1 MKENRAEGPRAVVI
15 GSGIGG
21 SAATLLLAHAGIP
34 VTLIEKNR
42 RLGGSCSG
50 YEKQGFRIDIGT
62 HMFCRG
68 AKGPLGD
75 VLRRAQSEGAIRF
88 VRTHDIA
95 ELRFIDPRDPRR
107 VRSVAVPADLARMPR
122 FAFEIARALDLSLT
136 DALRAARLFTYIL
149 SMSDAEVASWDHRTI
164 EDFLEPFT
172 HNAPT
177 IAVFGFLLGLYFILP
192 YWQVS
197 AGEALWCF
205 RHMARDN
212 ALSYPKGGSIAI
224 PETYVRLAKE
234 RGAQV
239 RLGAGVQRVLTREGR
254 VTGVELTDGTR
265 LAADVVLVGIGAQP
279 EVEWLA
285 GSGLDL
291 DDGVLTDACCATS
304 LPGVVAVGDCASAFD
319 PAAGRHRR
327 VEHWTHALQQPATAA
342 ATLLGT
348 RPAPYAAL
356 PYFWSEQYG
365 RQLQFAG
372 TREPGDTVTVV
383 EGSTEDRSFV
393 ATYERDGRLTAVL
406 GLDAPRSFSRLR
418 RTLRAQHAEL
428 AS

>member
-1 MKENRAEGPRAVVI
+1 MRQIAVVGASLAGLSAVRALREQGYDGRLVVVGAEPHLPYDRPPLSKAFLAGAATADDLALLGEQDAGLGVQWRLGTAAAGLRPSERAVVLAN
-15 GSGIGG
+15 GSQV
-21 SAATLLLAHAGIP
+21 AADGVVLATGARARTLPAGAG
-34 VTLIEKNR
+34 L
-42 RLGGSCSG
+42 
-50 YEKQGFRIDIGT
+50 
-62 HMFCRG
+62 RG
-68 AKGPLGD
+68 VH
-75 VLRRAQSEGAIRF
+75 VLR
-88 VRTHDIA
+88 TLD
-95 ELRFIDPRDPRR
+95 D
-107 VRSVAVPADLARMPR
+107 AV
-122 FAFEIARALDLSLT
+122 
-136 DALRAARLFTYIL
+136 ALRASLAAATSLVVVGAGFIG
-149 SMSDAEVASWDHRTI
+149 AEVASTARALGLEVTVVEAMPTALAGPLGAELGPVCAALHTDHGVRLVTG
-164 EDFLEPFT
+164 T
-172 HNAPT
+172 GVAR
-177 IAVFGFLLGLYFILP
+177 LLG
-192 YWQVS
+192 V
-197 AGEALWCF
+197 
-205 RHMARDN
+205 
-212 ALSYPKGGSIAI
+212 
-224 PETYVRLAKE
+224 
-234 RGAQV
+234 
-239 RLGAGVQRVLTREGR
+239 GR

-291 DDGVLTDACCATS
+291 DDGVRTDACCATS

-327 VEHWTHALQQPATAA
+327 IEHWTHALQQPATAA

-406 GLDAPRSFSRLR
+406 GLDAPRSFGRLR